1 MADPQPLIGRTI
13 SHYRVIE
20 KLGGGGMGVVYEA
33 EDLSLGRH
41 VALKFLPEQ
50 SVSDPQA
57 LERFQREARTASA
70 LNHPNICTLYEIGEH
85 DRQPFIV
92 MELLEGQTLKHQI
105 NGKPLELDHIVE
117 LGIEIADALD
127 AAHAKGI
134 VHRDIKPAN
143 IFVTRRGHAKILD
156 FGLAKLAAP
165 GSYAEHIGNSA
176 MPTTAA
182 QEMLTSPGTAVGTV
196 AYMSPE
202 QVAGKELDVRSDIFS
217 FGAVLYEMSTGL
229 LPFRG
234 DTSGLIFDAILNRTP
249 LELARVNPDVPAQLE
264 AVINKALEKDR
275 NLRYQHASEMR
286 ADLQRLKRDTSSG
299 RVARPSAALAPGEP
313 PTSVEVSAGA
323 MPPAASS
330 ARISAAQ
337 PSSSR
342 IEFQTGAQPLADS
355 ATAAVAKPTKG
366 GNKIFVAGVAV
377 AVLLIAVLVW
387 RFAPILHRST
397 GPVPRKAIAVIEIEN
412 LSHDPSLAWLSNG
425 VDDLLTTDL
434 AQTKSLDV
442 ISTERIR
449 GLIAGKTKPGE
460 SLPPEQAQQVAKDA
474 GADMFVSGGFLQAGQ
489 GFRLDLRVEDTG
501 TGKVLFADKLEGE
514 NPQAVFSM
522 VDKATAQIASELAP
536 AGVPVEVNAS
546 VLTSNLEALHNYEQG
561 LSYTDRFLV
570 DQAISSY
577 RAATQLDPQFAMAYY
592 HLANALIFDANPR
605 EQQQTIDHA
614 AQLAQRLGLPEQ
626 QKLVIQ
632 ASQFSLH
639 GQFDDAAQLLE
650 STVHQYPRE
659 IQPRLDLGIALQVL
673 GRYPEASAVFEE
685 VVRLDPKLA
694 RGYNFLAYSYAFQD
708 QGKALAAVDKYAALL
723 PANDPNPID
732 TRGDIYMLNGQFD
745 AAIAE
750 YRKNLSNSAYEFDT
764 AAYLKTALAY
774 LVQGKFP
781 LAETVAR
788 GQYEK
793 SKGLDRAMFASA
805 LGGIAT
811 AQGGFDH
818 ASPYYLEAAKLL
830 EATRPDMARSQLW
843 RVAEAFFEEGK
854 PQAALA
860 WASHQ
865 QGFGAGEI
873 RGVAYLVLKNQP
885 AAEKELAA
893 AQAAAAVALG
903 DFVAQKNIAGDRM
916 LAASYSGHWQ
926 EVISDFDQLPG
937 DFRALY
943 NFQLGRAYAES
954 GMAAQAEQQL
964 RIARQR
970 GLERSNDLVLSNLD
984 FLSYTMS
991 GYYLAKVYEQEG
1003 KKAEAINLYQEFL
1016 SHFENSGAQLPQV
1029 PEAQAALKRLL

>member
-1 MADPQPLIGRTI
+1 MIGQTV
-13 SHYRVIE
+13 SHYRIIE

-50 SVSDPQA
+50 SARDPQA

-85 DRQPFIV
+85 DGQPFIV

-105 NGKPLELDHIVE
+105 NGKALALDLIVE

-156 FGLAKLAAP
+156 FGLAKLAGPSLYGENVDA
-165 GSYAEHIGNSA
+165 ST

-202 QVAGKELDVRSDIFS
+202 QVSGKELDVRSDIFS
-217 FGAVLYEMSTGL
+217 FGAVLYEMTTGL

-234 DTSGLIFDAILNRTP
+234 DTAGLIFDAILNRTP
-249 LELARVNPDVPAQLE
+249 LEVVRLNPDVPAQLE

-299 RVARPSAALAPGEP
+299 RVARPSAAITPGAI
-313 PTSVEVSAGA
+313 PTSAEVSAGST
-323 MPPAASS
+323 PSAASS
-330 ARISAAQ
+330 TRVSAAQ
-337 PSSSR
+337 PSSSS
-342 IEFQTGAQPLADS
+342 IEFQTSAPPLADS
-355 ATAAVAKPTKG
+355 ATTVVAKPAKD
-366 GNKIFVAGVAV
+366 GNKIFIVGAAV
-377 AVLLIAVLVW
+377 AVLLIAALLW
-387 RFAPILHRST
+387 RFTPIFHRSA
-397 GPVPRKAIAVIEIEN
+397 GPAPRKAIAVIEIEN
-412 LSHDPSLAWLSNG
+412 LSRDPSLAWLSNG

-434 AQTKSLDV
+434 AQTKNLDV
-442 ISTERIR
+442 ISSERIR
-449 GLIAGKTKPGE
+449 GLIAGKTKTGE
-460 SLPPEQAQQVAKDA
+460 SLPPEQAQQIARDA

-489 GFRLDLRVEDTG
+489 GFRLDLRVEDTA

-522 VDKATAQIASELAP
+522 VDKATAHIASELAP
-536 AGVPVEVNAS
+536 AGGPVEVNAG

-561 LSYTDRFLV
+561 LSYVDRFLF
-570 DQAISSY
+570 DQAITSFH
-577 RAATQLDPQFAMAYY
+577 AATQLDPQFAMAYY
-592 HLANALIFDANPR
+592 HLANALIFDASPR

-614 AQLAQRLGLPEQ
+614 AQLAERMALPEQ

-632 ASQFSLH
+632 ASQFALH
-639 GQFDDAAQLLE
+639 GRFEDAVQLLD
-650 STVHQYPRE
+650 TVVRQYPKE
-659 IQPRLDLGIALQVL
+659 VEPRLSLGIALQVL
-673 GRYPEASAVFEE
+673 ARYSESSAVFEE
-685 VVRLDPKLA
+685 VVRLDPKQA
-694 RGYNFLAYSYAFQD
+694 RGYNFLAYSYAPLD
-708 QGKALAAVDKYAALL
+708 QAKALAAVDKYAALL
-723 PANDPNPID
+723 PPNDPNPID
-732 TRGDIYMLNGQFD
+732 TRGDIYMMNGQFD

-750 YRKNLSNSAYEFDT
+750 YKKNLSKSAYQFDT
-764 AAYLKTALAY
+764 TAYLKTALAY
-774 LVQGKFP
+774 LVEGKFP
-781 LAETVAR
+781 LAETVAHS
-788 GQYEK
+788 QYEK
-793 SKGLDRAMFASA
+793 LKGLERAMFASA

-818 ASPYYLEAAKLL
+818 ASPYYLEAAKLFGG
-830 EATRPDMARSQLW
+830 TRPDMARSQFW

-854 PQAALA
+854 PQATLT
-860 WASHQ
+860 WASHR
-865 QGFGAGEI
+865 QGFGASEI
-873 RGVAYLVLKNQP
+873 RGVAYLVVKNQP
-885 AAEKELAA
+885 AAEKEFAA
-893 AQAAAAVALG
+893 AQSAATDALG
-903 DFVAQKNIAGDRM
+903 DFIAQKNIVVDRM

-937 DFRALY
+937 NYRELY
-943 NFQLGRAYAES
+943 SFQLGRAYAES
-954 GMAAQAEQQL
+954 SMPAQAEQQL
-964 RIARQR
+964 QIARRR

-984 FLSYTMS
+984 FLSYTIS

-1016 SHFENSGAQLPQV
+1016 GHFENSGAQLPQI
-1029 PEAQAALKRLL
+1029 PDAQAALKRLL

>member
-1 MADPQPLIGRTI
+1 MIGQTI
-13 SHYRVIE
+13 SHYRIIE

-50 SVSDPQA
+50 SASDPQA

-70 LNHPNICTLYEIGEH
+70 LNHPNICTLYEIGER
-85 DRQPFIV
+85 DGQPFIV

-105 NGKPLELDHIVE
+105 NGKALELDLIVE
-117 LGIEIADALD
+117 LGIEIADALEG
-127 AAHAKGI
+127 AHAKGI

-165 GSYAEHIGNSA
+165 NFYEEHIGAST

-217 FGAVLYEMSTGL
+217 FGAVLYEMTTGL

-249 LELARVNPDVPAQLE
+249 LEVVRLNPDVPAQLE

-299 RVARPSAALAPGEP
+299 RVARPSVAITPGAV
-313 PTSVEVSAGA
+313 PTSTEVTASST
-323 MPPAASS
+323 PTAASS

-337 PSSSR
+337 PSSSSA
-342 IEFQTGAQPLADS
+342 ELQTGASPFDS
-355 ATAAVAKPTKG
+355 ASAAVAKPAKY
-366 GNKIFVAGVAV
+366 GNKIFVAGVAF
-377 AVLLIAVLVW
+377 AVLLIAALVW
-387 RFAPILHRST
+387 RFTAIFHRSP
-397 GPVPRKAIAVIEIEN
+397 GPAPRKAIAVIEIEN

-434 AQTKSLDV
+434 AQTKNLDV

-449 GLIAGKTKPGE
+449 GLIAGKTKTGE
-460 SLPPEQAQQVAKDA
+460 GLPPEQAQQIAKDA

-489 GFRLDLRVEDTG
+489 GFRLDLRVEDTA

-522 VDKATAQIASELAP
+522 VDKATAHIASELAP
-536 AGVPVEVNAS
+536 AGGPVEVNAG
-546 VLTSNLEALHNYEQG
+546 VLTSNLEALHSYEQG
-561 LSYTDRFLV
+561 LSYVDRFLF
-570 DQAISSY
+570 DQAITSFH
-577 RAATQLDPQFAMAYY
+577 AATQLDPQFAMAYY
-592 HLANALIFDANPR
+592 HLANALIFDASPR

-614 AQLAQRLGLPEQ
+614 AQLAQRLALPEQ

-632 ASQFSLH
+632 ASQFALH
-639 GQFDDAAQLLE
+639 GRLEDAAQLLD
-650 STVHQYPRE
+650 TVVRQFPKE
-659 IQPRLDLGIALQVL
+659 IEPRLRLGIALQVL
-673 GRYPEASAVFEE
+673 ARYPESSAVFEQ
-685 VVRLDPKLA
+685 VVRLDPNQA
-694 RGYNFLAYSYAFQD
+694 RGYNFLAYSYAPLD
-708 QGKALAAVDKYAALL
+708 QAKALAAVDKYAALL
-723 PANDPNPID
+723 PPNDPNPID
-732 TRGDIYMLNGQFD
+732 TRGDIYMMSGQFD

-750 YRKNLSNSAYEFDT
+750 YKKNLSKSAYQFDT
-764 AAYLKTALAY
+764 TAYLKTALAY
-774 LVQGKFP
+774 LVEAKFP

-793 SKGLDRAMFASA
+793 LKGVERAMFASA
-805 LGGIAT
+805 LGGIAI

-818 ASPYYLEAAKLL
+818 ASSYYLEAAKLFGG
-830 EATRPDMARSQLW
+830 TRPDMARSQLW

-854 PQAALA
+854 PQAALT
-860 WASHQ
+860 WTSQ
-865 QGFGAGEI
+865 QRGFGANEI
-873 RGVAYLVLKNQP
+873 RGVAYLVVKNQP

-893 AQAAAAVALG
+893 AQSAGTDAFG
-903 DFVAQKNIAGDRM
+903 DFIAQKNIVVDRM

-926 EVISDFDQLPG
+926 EVIFDFDQLPG
-937 DFRALY
+937 DYRELY
-943 NFQLGRAYAES
+943 SFQLGRAYAES
-954 GMAAQAEQQL
+954 GMPAQAEQQL
-964 RIARQR
+964 QIARRQ

-1003 KKAEAINLYQEFL
+1003 KKTEAINLYQEFL
-1016 SHFENSGAQLPQV
+1016 GHFENSGAQLPQI